1 MSFML
6 RATAILLV
14 FVSLPGFAGGDA
26 SAGQAKS
33 AICAACHGADG
44 NSVVPNWPKLAGQH
58 EAYLAREISLIKA
71 GARPVPEMAGIVP
84 GLSDQD
90 IADLAAFFSSQTV
103 AGGVADE
110 SKVALGERIF
120 RAGNAESGVPAC
132 MSCHGPAGEG
142 NPLAGYPA
150 LAGQHSVYTGN
161 LLTRFRSG
169 ENWGVEDAPSQ
180 VMNGVAAELTDE
192 EIAAV
197 ASYIQGLYRQSE

>member
-1 MSFML
+1 MCFML

-90 IADLAAFFSSQTV
+90 IADLAAFFSSQTA